1 MKETIPYFQESVFH
15 GDLDDSIVNIIMLD
29 IAEAELD
36 RKGHKILS
44 DSLILLV
51 VNGKKGLF

>member
-1 MKETIPYFQESVFH
+1 MKKTIPYFQESVFH

-29 IAEAELD
+29 IAELD

-44 DSLILLV
+44 DSLILSV
-51 VNGKKGLF
+51 VSGKKGLF

>member
-1 MKETIPYFQESVFH
+1 MKETIPYFQESVFY

-36 RKGHKILS
+36 RKGTKYCLT
-44 DSLILLV
+44 V
-51 VNGKKGLF
+51 

>member
-1 MKETIPYFQESVFH
+1 MKTIPYFQESVFH

-51 VNGKKGLF
+51 VSGKKGLF